1 MPNNNCTVAYYE
13 ISGIIKYKYFD
24 NYFSMANSMANSQL
38 NFLQLFEVIQ
48 QKLKQPNNNS
58 YTNKLAQNPS
68 RLVQK
73 IGEEG
78 VETTIAGLL
87 CALQPSPEN
96 SQNLVNESCDLIY
109 HLFVLL
115 ASQNISLKQ
124 LYSELHN
131 RNQAN
136 NVK

>member
-48 QKLKQPNNNS
+48 QKLKQPNHNS

-96 SQNLVNESCDLIY
+96 SQNNDPKNALNKIE
-109 HLFVLL
+109 
-115 ASQNISLKQ
+115 ISKINHSYNFPLQ
-124 LYSELHN
+124 YF
-131 RNQAN
+131 
-136 NVK
+136 